1 MKKILLMAGLIS
13 MLGSVG
19 VYAEENDM
27 TNNKDNRYVFNE
39 AVQSS
44 NAQIGI
50 WSWDK
55 TNGWNEIHN
64 TIQNTQC
71 TTVGNIQIPTWIT
84 TECTTKA
91 EIQKPTE
98 ITTNAVDIETTT
110 KAPIWTTE
118 ATTEATTNAVDIE
131 ATTKA
136 PIWTTEA
143 TTEATT
149 KATTEMTTNT
159 VDAETT
165 TKVPIWTTETTTEAT
180 TNIIDDETTTKVP
193 VTETT
198 TVKETTTE
206 TTTNSTNGSYVNQ
219 VLELVN
225 QERVSR
231 GLSKLSLDTS
241 VNRVAQT
248 KAEDMANNNYFSH
261 TSPTYG
267 SPFDMLKQFGVSYR
281 TAGENIAKGQRSPE
295 SVMDGWMNSEGHRA
309 NILNGNYTK
318 LGVGYTVKNGTTY
331 WVQMFIG

>member
-13 MLGSVG
+13 ILGSVG
-19 VYAEENDM
+19 VYAEENNM
-27 TNNKDNRYVFNE
+27 ANNKDNRYVFND

-44 NAQIGI
+44 NAQIGV

-64 TIQNTQC
+64 SIQNTQC

-84 TECTTKA
+84 TECTTRA

-118 ATTEATTNAVDIE
+118 ATTEMTTNAVDTE
-131 ATTKA
+131 TTTKA

-143 TTEATT
+143 TTEV
-149 KATTEMTTNT
+149 TTNA
-159 VDAETT
+159 V
-165 TKVPIWTTETTTEAT
+165 
-180 TNIIDDETTTKVP
+180 DDETTTKVP
-193 VTETT
+193 EWTTEAT
-198 TVKETTTE
+198 TVKETSTE

-225 QERVSR
+225 KERVSR

-241 VNRVAQT
+241 VNRVAQA

-295 SVMDGWMNSEGHRA
+295 AVMNGWMNSEGHRA